1 MKSTTFKNSKIDVN
15 NQINIEATSPE
26 KVDINKLLY
35 KLRAE
40 EKKQKKENIVF
51 FSLVGSVV
59 ISLGIIA
66 SL

>member
-40 EKKQKKENIVF
+40 EKKQKKENLVF
-51 FSLVGSVV
+51 LGV
-59 ISLGIIA
+59 ISSVIVATGIIA